1 MCYVIITCRS
11 LGWTLLSIAITLMI
25 VASAVSP
32 HWLVGMPQ
40 QRVTVVKLL
49 NNENMTSDVDTFS
62 DFRPTIGLFNRCQ
75 LKPKNSVTSFLDRER
90 CARFVTDYFGENDD
104 FPHAWKA
111 AVIFF
116 ALAGLL
122 LTIAMIM
129 SAMSLFVRSM
139 CGKSIF
145 TLAGLI
151 QSIAGM
157 VFHILC

>member
-40 QRVTVVKLL
+40 QRETIVHLL
-49 NNENMTSDVDTFS
+49 NNENKTSEMEYG
-62 DFRPTIGLFNRCQ
+62 DFRPTIGIFNRCQ
-75 LKPKNSVTSFLDRER
+75 LKPKTSLTSFLDRER
-90 CARFVTDYFGENDD
+90 CARFVTEFFGENDD

-122 LTIAMIM
+122 LTVAMIM

-151 QSIAGM
+151 QSIAGN
-157 VFHILC
+157 